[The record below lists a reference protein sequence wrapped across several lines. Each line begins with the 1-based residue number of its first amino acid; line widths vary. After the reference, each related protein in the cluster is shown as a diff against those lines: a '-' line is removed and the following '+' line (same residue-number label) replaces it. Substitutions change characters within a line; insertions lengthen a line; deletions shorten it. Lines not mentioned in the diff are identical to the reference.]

1 MKNINYKKK
10 CNERRAEIIKCSKA
24 NGDEIP
30 PWFFPMDRKDYK
42 KIKEKLDWRIK
53 LEEEKLTIIKTLNET
68 GEIATEEQV
77 KTLGRGSYL
86 SSEEIVLILQAQS
99 RAKAKLGE
107 IYQPILLDTDPAR
120 YNMWE
125 IIQNNIEK
133 KKKFHYDLIF
143 KDTPN
148 APHCAPIQINF
159 DGAQVTFFVVEAA
172 GPYELQVQAFIRKQ
186 LIKRFDYTL
195 NYNLHNGGVQSDYF
209 NCAIFS
215 INDLRNMSK
224 LQKYEDLSKYT
235 VAPLS
240 LSCNDKESIAK
251 AKKDGI
257 LNTHPIFLKY
267 GQSIQHINTNLAI
280 PQNKTIV
287 IDNKNNTLEQHKK
300 NLIIKCKVKSDDT
313 HLTTEKERSFKIVDK
328 TLKYLKAA
336 AHELERIYEVGGNEL
351 LHQIVDYRTATY
363 FFEPETLENIQY
375 DPANQLFSTDFQGL
389 PVDKIKELISKD
401 IKTAYDNGI
410 TSTFMFKHSLDSPT
424 GGKLLEL
431 YSQGN
436 KEEADKDQIIECTK
450 SMVEVE
456 LSDGISSFYQAMDK
470 FIEQL
475 ALVKAGG
482 KEVTSE
488 NKRQV
493 REEIK
498 IILKNNKKDLNIAQA
513 LDLLEVQ
520 DIGKDILKR
529 KIQVSPQSNIAQKK
543 SLMQLPVA
551 KVNTTGLNKGSRD
564 MV

>member
-10 CNERRAEIIKCSKA
+10 CEERELEIIKHSKE
-24 NGDEIP
+24 NGEEIP
-30 PWFFPMDRKDYK
+30 YWFFPTERKGYK
-42 KIKEKLDWRIK
+42 KIKERMDWRIK
-53 LEEEKLTIIKTLNET
+53 LEEEKLTIIKNLNKT

-107 IYQPILLDTDPAR
+107 IYQPILLDNDPAI

-133 KKKFHYDLIF
+133 KKNFHYDLIF
-143 KDTPN
+143 KASPDTP
-148 APHCAPIQINF
+148 HCVPIQINF
-159 DGAQVTFFVVEAA
+159 DGEQVTFFVVEAA
-172 GPYELQVQAFIRKQ
+172 GPYDPEVQAFITKQ
-186 LIKRFDYTL
+186 LIKKFDYTL

-224 LQKYEDLSKYT
+224 LQEYEDLSKYT

-240 LSCNDKESIAK
+240 SKDKESIEK
-251 AKKDGI
+251 AKNDGV

-267 GQSIQHINTNLAI
+267 GQSIKHINTNLAI

-287 IDNKNNTLEQHKK
+287 VDNKNNTLEQHKK
-300 NLIIKCKVKSDDT
+300 NFVIKCKVKNDDT
-313 HLTTEKERSFKIVDK
+313 HLTTEKEQSFKIVDK

-336 AHELERIYEVGGNEL
+336 AHELERIYEVGGDEL

-363 FFEPETLENIQY
+363 FFEPETLENIKY
-375 DPANQLFSTDFQGL
+375 GPENELFNSDFQGL

-401 IKTAYDNGI
+401 VKTAHENGL
-410 TSTFMFKHSLDSPT
+410 TATFMFKHSLDSPT
-424 GGKLLEL
+424 GTKLLEL
-431 YSQGN
+431 YSQGK
-436 KEEADKDQIIECTK
+436 KEEADKYQIIECTK
-450 SMVEVE
+450 SMLEGE
-456 LSDGISSFYQAMDK
+456 LSDGIESFYQAMDK

-475 ALVKAGG
+475 AVVKAR
-482 KEVTSE
+482 EITSE
-488 NKRQV
+488 NKRQI

-498 IILKNNKKDLNIAQA
+498 IILKNNDKGLNIAQA
-513 LDLLEVQ
+513 IDLLAVQ
-520 DIGKDILKR
+520 DIGKDMPKS
-529 KIQVSPQSNIAQKK
+529 KIQIWPKSNIAQKT
-543 SLMQLPVA
+543 SLMQLPVAKA
-551 KVNTTGLNKGSRD
+551 KVNTTGLNK
-564 MV
+564 